1 MKILGISGTNG
12 AGKDSIGE
20 FLANEHQWLFVSV
33 TDILRQELKT
43 RKLPIERK
51 NLRNLS
57 AQWRK
62 QYGLGVLIDKAVEI
76 YNSQPKK
83 YEGLAI
89 ASLRN
94 PGEADE
100 VHRLGGKV
108 VWVDADP
115 MVRYRRINSRQRGTE
130 DQKTYEEFL
139 MEEQHEMRHTGHEAT
154 LSLEGVKAKADI
166 LITNNSND
174 IKKLYKDLGKGLGIV
189 IKSIKRQ

>member
-1 MKILGISGTNG
+1 MRIIGISGTNG
-12 AGKDSIGE
+12 AGKDSIGQY
-20 FLANEHQWLFVSV
+20 LADKHNWLFVSV
-33 TDILRQELKT
+33 TDILRHELRL
-43 RKLPIERK
+43 RKLSIERE

-76 YNSQPKK
+76 YKSKSEK

-100 VHRLGGKV
+100 VHKLGGKV
-108 VWVDADP
+108 IWVDADP
-115 MVRYRRINSRQRGTE
+115 RVRYKRISGRQRGTE

-139 MEEQHEMRHTGHEAT
+139 KEELHEMQHKGHRTT
-154 LSLEGVKAKADI
+154 LSLEGVKAKSDI
-166 LITNNSND
+166 FITNNSNSINEFYAD
-174 IKKLYKDLGKGLGIV
+174 LEKLV
-189 IKSIKRQ
+189 SSVR